1 MKRLVS
7 KVLLVL
13 VVSTLILLV
22 LSTFMCCYVFTEEW
36 AYVGAYSL
44 IGVLVFT
51 LGFAVL
57 NPDLMRM

>member
-13 VVSTLILLV
+13 IISTLMLLM
-22 LSTFMCCYVFTEEW
+22 LSTFACAYFFSEEW

-51 LGFAVL
+51 LVFAVL

>member
-13 VVSTLILLV
+13 IISTLILLV

-44 IGVLVFT
+44 ITMLVLGLVFA
-51 LGFAVL
+51 FM
-57 NPDLMRM
+57 NPDIMRM

>member
-13 VVSTLILLV
+13 IISTLMLLV

-44 IGVLVFT
+44 IGVLV
-51 LGFAVL
+51 LGLVFAVL